1 MNKFVNRWWQVG
13 LISGLMLLPTLVH
26 LKPLVAR
33 ERSICYEVSDPDGWV
48 NLRDRRSD
56 EVIAQADNGTRF
68 WSDMKTRDGWVI
80 LPAPYSGL
88 IVHPERLKRVA
99 DQLCEPYVVFD
110 RDGYVNLRQSPDG
123 KVMGQVD
130 SGVSV
135 LVTGRSGEWSRVLTS
150 DYRTG
155 FIHSSRLR

>member
-1 MNKFVNRWWQVG
+1 MNKLVHRWWQVG
-13 LISGLMLLPTLVH
+13 LISGLMLMPVLVH
-26 LKPLVAR
+26 VKPLIAR
-33 ERSICYEVSDPDGWV
+33 ESTVCYEVSDPDGWV

-56 EVIAQADNGTRF
+56 EVIARADNGTRF
-68 WSDMKTRDGWVI
+68 RSDMNTRDGWVI
-80 LPAPYSGL
+80 LAAPYDGL
-88 IVHPERLKRVA
+88 IVHPKRLKRMS
-99 DQLCEPYVVFD
+99 DRFCEPYVVAD

-123 KVMGQVD
+123 KVIGRVESDMA
-130 SGVSV
+130 V